1 MQHLAALLLTLLA
14 FPVSLPAQ
22 MNSTAKDG
30 ASAIPGAAT
39 HAAKGPIPFSEI
51 GAKATADY
59 QGDAL
64 SITATSD
71 GARLARPQRPG
82 FAGWTWAG
90 GGLVGRLTGWLA
102 WATGLGVE
110 LAA

>member
-1 MQHLAALLLTLLA
+1 MKPKSESKNRWCLQFKQLLAMRAAVLLLCLVALTLVLTG
-14 FPVSLPAQ
+14 PARAE
-22 MNSTAKDG
+22 T
-30 ASAIPGAAT
+30 PPAA
-39 HAAKGPIPFSEI
+39 IPFSDI

-82 FAGWTWAG
+82 FAGWTC
-90 GGLVGRLTGWLA
+90 LTNYQRRPA
-102 WATGLGVE
+102 
-110 LAA
+110 